1 MVVVKVF
8 GLESAAE
15 TLFKTANAK
24 ASAPRLHTRLHPDN
38 IADNVAFGVVV
49 YCLMD
54 ALTPVSFE
62 SSFKLNP
69 AERSGRG
76 VVATVNA
83 KPTLDDVGV
92 T

>member
-1 MVVVKVF
+1 VVVVKVF

-24 ASAPRLHTRLHPDN
+24 TSAPRLHARLHPDDV
-38 IADNVAFGVVV
+38 ADNVDFGVVI

-54 ALTPVSFE
+54 ALRVDFE
-62 SSFKLNP
+62 SSLKFDS
-69 AERSGRG
+69 AEESGRG
-76 VVATVNA
+76 VVPTVNA

-92 T
+92 A